1 MARPIMLNDELERQI
16 LAAIRAGN
24 YLEPSARAYGV
35 APSTLYVWKQRAEK
49 ARAALEKDEE
59 PEANDRRCLEFLEAV
74 DAAEATSELA
84 AVTHLAKAMPRDVR
98 AITEFLRRRFPDRWK
113 EPAQRTELTGAG
125 GGPIE
130 VAPARERLAGKIL
143 ELAKRM
149 QQLPAGQPAATGD
162 DEPALDREEETA

>member
-1 MARPIMLNDELERQI
+1 MLDDELERQV

-24 YLEPSARAYGV
+24 YLEPSCRAYGI
-35 APSTLYVWKQRAEK
+35 APSTLYLWKGRAEK
-49 ARAALEKDEE
+49 ARAALEKGEE
-59 PEANDRRCLEFLEAV
+59 PDPNDARCLKFMEAV

-143 ELAKRM
+143 ELAERMKPELVAGGHKPKR
-149 QQLPAGQPAATGD
+149 GD
-162 DEPALDREEETA
+162 NDDALDREEDAS